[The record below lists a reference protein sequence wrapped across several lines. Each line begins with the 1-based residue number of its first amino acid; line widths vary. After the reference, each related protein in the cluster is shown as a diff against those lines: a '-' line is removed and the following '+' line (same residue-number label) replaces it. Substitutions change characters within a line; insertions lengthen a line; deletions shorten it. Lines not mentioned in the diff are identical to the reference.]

1 MKGFFKR
8 LMKQIIP
15 ELKYLFLRAIP
26 AALILMWLFVKLP
39 IFGNNSSVSKAVSS
53 IYLYGFL
60 LSLLGVYIAR
70 LVAYVIWRIFTGRYD
85 LIPDIYES
93 KER

>member
-1 MKGFFKR
+1 
-8 LMKQIIP
+8 MKQIIP

>member
-1 MKGFFKR
+1 MKGFFRKLLTR
-8 LMKQIIP
+8 IVP

-26 AALILMWLFVKLP
+26 AALVLMWLFVKLP

-53 IYLYGFL
+53 IYWYGFL

-70 LVAYVIWRIFTGRYD
+70 LVAWIIWRIFTSRYD